1 MTSHSY
7 RLFAAV
13 VMEALRNTNDH
24 VPMMRKLTS
33 TIDAKIPSYFVRRLK
48 LRFGIIKVKQFRPT
62 VHFERI
68 SRSSSIDSLSTNDSF
83 YTFFNPGTI
92 SQCSDV
98 SGLSVSSSDSGI
110 GTPSDHSIS
119 VYDYL
124 TLGETNDNRKPMDR
138 NHLEHLYARL
148 ESYSVD
154 MMLRKVE
161 RVNKLSDEVLAV
173 ERDLLEVIKIINNHQ
188 ISFKLF

>member
-1 MTSHSY
+1 MT
-7 RLFAAV
+7 
-13 VMEALRNTNDH
+13 
-24 VPMMRKLTS
+24 PS
-33 TIDAKIPSYFVRRLK
+33 TL
-48 LRFGIIKVKQFRPT
+48 
-62 VHFERI
+62 
-68 SRSSSIDSLSTNDSF
+68 SSIQEQSLNARMFQVLPPD
-83 YTFFNPGTI
+83 GDI
-92 SQCSDV
+92 SVCDV
-98 SGLSVSSSDSGI
+98 IYAGLSVSSSDSGI

-173 ERDLLEVIKIINNHQ
+173 ERDLLEVIKIIDNHQ